1 MLFGYLKAMAC
12 ISIVCLFVFLSF
24 SSVRPVLASQVFKI
38 GTSEEAKYSDA
49 QAVECP
55 HPEIP
60 ASLHEECYKSCCLAR
75 FNISDEGKHRVT
87 LISSSGSD
95 EVDEIAL
102 QTLRRWKFK
111 PAMLNGKPVQSVRK
125 IKVEFE
131 VE

>member
-1 MLFGYLKAMAC
+1 MSSRYLKAAFSL
-12 ISIVCLFVFLSF
+12 SIAYVFVLFAL
-24 SSVRPVLASQVFKI
+24 SSVRPVLASQLFKI
-38 GTSEEAKYSDA
+38 GTAEEAKYADA
-49 QAVECP
+49 FAVECP
-55 HPEIP
+55 QPEIP
-60 ASLHEECYKSCCLAR
+60 ADLKEESHKSCCMAR
-75 FNISDEGKHRVT
+75 FCITHEGKHQVT

-102 QTLRRWKFK
+102 RTLRRWKFK

>member
-1 MLFGYLKAMAC
+1 MSDRYLKAVYLLSIAYLLVF
-12 ISIVCLFVFLSF
+12 ISLST
-24 SSVRPVLASQVFKI
+24 VRPVLASQLFKI
-38 GTSEEAKYSDA
+38 GTAEDAKYADA
-49 QAVECP
+49 MAVECP
-55 HPEIP
+55 QPEIP

-75 FNISDEGKHRVT
+75 FCITCEGKHQVT

>member
-1 MLFGYLKAMAC
+1 MSSRYIKA
-12 ISIVCLFVFLSF
+12 ILLLSIAYLFVFAAF
-24 SSVRPVLASQVFKI
+24 STIRPVLASQIYKI
-38 GTSEEAKYSDA
+38 GTSEEAKYADA
-49 QAVECP
+49 LAVECP
-55 HPEIP
+55 QPEIP

-75 FNISDEGKHRVT
+75 FCINHEGKHEVT
-87 LISSSGSD
+87 LVSSSGSD

-102 QTLRRWKFK
+102 STLRRWKFK

>member
-1 MLFGYLKAMAC
+1 MSIRYIKAMSLL
-12 ISIVCLFVFLSF
+12 SIAYLFVFFSF

-38 GTSEEAKYSDA
+38 GTSEVAKYADA
-49 QAVECP
+49 LAVECP
-55 HPEIP
+55 QPEIP

-75 FNISDEGKHRVT
+75 FCINHEGKHEVT
-87 LISSSGSD
+87 IVSSSGSD

-102 QTLRRWKFK
+102 STLRRWKFK

>member
-1 MLFGYLKAMAC
+1 MSARYAKGAFLTFVG
-12 ISIVCLFVFLSF
+12 CLL
-24 SSVRPVLASQVFKI
+24 VLAVISWARPALAEKVYKI
-38 GTSEEAKYSDA
+38 GTSEVAKYADA
-49 QAVECP
+49 LAIECP
-55 HPEIP
+55 QPEIP

-75 FNISDEGKHRVT
+75 FSISHEGKHEVSI
-87 LISSSGSD
+87 ISSSGSD

-102 QTLRRWKFK
+102 ATLRRWKFK

>member
-1 MLFGYLKAMAC
+1 MSLRYTKAMFMLSAAY
-12 ISIVCLFVFLSF
+12 LLSF
-24 SSVRPVLASQVFKI
+24 VSFSFACPVFAEPVFKI
-38 GTSEEAKYSDA
+38 GTSEVAKYADA
-49 QAVECP
+49 LAIECP
-55 HPEIP
+55 QPEIP

-75 FNISDEGKHRVT
+75 FSINHEGKHEVSI
-87 LISSSGSD
+87 ISSSGSD

-102 QTLRRWKFK
+102 STLRRWKFK